1 MAKKFSLVLGVVL
14 LLVGLWGSFTGGQP
28 HNLIIF
34 GINGVH
40 NWVHIGSGVV
50 ALIAALAG
58 ERYAKFYCLVFSGV
72 YGLVTLGGI
81 FQIAALVDLLHL
93 NWPDNVL
100 HLAITVGCFWF
111 GIKSK
116 PAAAS

>member
-14 LLVGLWGSFTGGQP
+14 LLVGIWGLATGRHP

-34 GINGVH
+34 GINAAH
-40 NWVHIGSGVV
+40 NWVHIVSGVV
-50 ALIAALAG
+50 ALIAAWAG

-72 YGLVTLGGI
+72 YGIVTLGGL
-81 FQIAALVDLLHL
+81 FQVDRLVRLLNL
-93 NWPDNVL
+93 NMADNIL

-116 PAAAS
+116 PA